1 MKAITWIIVG
11 VAIIGLGYY
20 AYQKTKK
27 GKNILDKVTKA
38 IKKDTNFS
46 TETCEILK
54 KDDVVAYFKSLSL
67 IKGRHIP
74 FVARANKFSQSPLT
88 IDVPIDVPYGEYNV
102 LLGVYDESSHKLST
116 LKAIVAQ
123 KWDSEFATMIGKEDL
138 IVLS

>member
-20 AYQKTKK
+20 AYKKSKKSEKNITDKIAKTKLK
-27 GKNILDKVTKA
+27 QEIIT
-38 IKKDTNFS
+38 
-46 TETCEILK
+46 TETCEVVK
-54 KDDVVAYFKSLSL
+54 QNDVVSYFKSLPL

-74 FVARANKFSQSPLT
+74 FVARANGFIKYFPNISIPN
-88 IDVPIDVPYGEYNV
+88 GEYNV
-102 LLGVYDESSHKLST
+102 VLGVYDESSDKLST
-116 LKAIVAQ
+116 LKAIVSQ